1 MSADA
6 ALPAALIFDVDGTLA
21 ETERDGHRIAFNL
34 AFRQFHLGWH
44 WSPQVYAGL
53 LRVGGGRERIL
64 AYIDAERPPLPRP
77 ADALAK
83 ALHAAK
89 NAHYRRLLHDGR
101 IAFRPGV
108 VRLLHEARTAGLR
121 LAIAT
126 TSGEANVRELLRR
139 LPVSGLAEAFEV
151 RICAEQVARKKPDP
165 QVYRLAL
172 RGLRLTPDQALAIED
187 SEPGLAAARGAGLAT
202 LVTTSHYTGDQ
213 VFDGALLK
221 LPDLESDW
229 VDLRRRHHDRL
240 DLQGIASL
248 WAQRP

>member
-121 LAIAT
+121 LA
-126 TSGEANVRELLRR
+126 
-139 LPVSGLAEAFEV
+139 EAFEV